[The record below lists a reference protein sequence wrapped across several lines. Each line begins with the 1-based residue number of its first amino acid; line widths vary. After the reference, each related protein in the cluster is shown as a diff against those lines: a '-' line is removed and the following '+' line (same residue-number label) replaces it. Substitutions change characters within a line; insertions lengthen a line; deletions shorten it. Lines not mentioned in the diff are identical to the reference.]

1 MRRLAGA
8 IVVMALAAA
17 PSRSLR
23 AQWGLAAD
31 LGVARFGGSSRD
43 TSGTTV
49 GPYRPTTFE
58 VRLDRQLGATRV
70 AVAVLYAKPGIAGE
84 RGGVAVVQYD
94 VASLWEIAPEVSLLV
109 ARFGAG
115 VEARIAAGPA
125 LDFWDFDGEQRNRVG
140 GRAAAIVEWPLARA
154 IKGSLRVSGVV
165 SESVF
170 DAADAPSGVERRTTR
185 RFGVA
190 LGLRYQP

>member
-17 PSRSLR
+17 PSPSLR
-23 AQWGLAAD
+23 AQWGMAAD

-70 AVAVLYAKPGIAGE
+70 AVAVLYAKTGIAGE

-115 VEARIAAGPA
+115 VEARVAAGPA
-125 LDFWDFDGEQRNRVG
+125 IDFWNLNGEQRNRVG
-140 GRAAAIVEWPLARA
+140 GRATAVVEWPLARA
-154 IKGSLRVSGVV
+154 LMGSLRVTGVWSG
-165 SESVF
+165 SVF
-170 DAADAPSGVERRTTR
+170 DPGDTPGGVERRATR

-190 LGLRYQP
+190 LGLRYHP

>member
-1 MRRLAGA
+1 MRTL
-8 IVVMALAAA
+8 VVTCLAAGLVA
-17 PSRSLR
+17 PSTVS
-23 AQWGLAAD
+23 AEWGMAAD

-94 VASLWEIAPEVSLLV
+94 VASLWEIAPEVSL
-109 ARFGAG
+109 
-115 VEARIAAGPA
+115 
-125 LDFWDFDGEQRNRVG
+125 
-140 GRAAAIVEWPLARA
+140 
-154 IKGSLRVSGVV
+154 
-165 SESVF
+165 
-170 DAADAPSGVERRTTR
+170 
-185 RFGVA
+185 
-190 LGLRYQP
+190 

>member
-1 MRRLAGA
+1 MRMLAGA
-8 IVVMALAAA
+8 IVVMSLAAA
-17 PSRSLR
+17 PWRGLP
-23 AQWGLAAD
+23 AQWGMAAD
-31 LGVARFGGSSRD
+31 LGVARFGGSSLD

-84 RGGVAVVQYD
+84 RGGVAIVQYD
-94 VASLWEIAPEVSLLV
+94 VASLWEIAPEVSLRV

-125 LDFWDFDGEQRNRVG
+125 FDLWDFDGEQRNRVA
-140 GRAAAIVEWPLARA
+140 GRAAATVEWPLARA
-154 IKGSLRVSGVV
+154 LRGSLRLSGVV
-165 SESVF
+165 SPSVF
-170 DAADAPSGVERRTTR
+170 DAADAPSGVERRATR

-190 LGLRYQP
+190 LGLRYQL